1 MKLYRCTLCLV
12 VVLFASVWY
21 ARGQDFEERS
31 LANVA
36 KLQMQGKPLEALSVS
51 LLGAY
56 GDGSNQHLPE
66 QSEESSRRLLPN
78 MNYEQEG
85 DNMLAWLGN
94 APVQPAGEMKRS
106 WNRMNAVWGKRVNG
120 GGRNAGWTR
129 FGGSWGKREPG
140 WNNLK
145 GLWGKR
151 AEKWDKLAS
160 AWGKR
165 QEVSQSI

>member
-1 MKLYRCTLCLV
+1 MKLYRCTFCLV
-12 VVLFASVWY
+12 VVLFVSVWY
-21 ARGQDFEERS
+21 AHGQDSEGRS
-31 LANVA
+31 LANMA
-36 KLQMQGKPLEALSVS
+36 KLQVQGKPLEAISIG

-56 GDGSNQHLPE
+56 GDGSNQHLLE
-66 QSEESSRRLLPN
+66 QSEQLSRRLSPKIN
-78 MNYEQEG
+78 DDKEG
-85 DNMLAWLGN
+85 ENMLAWLGN
-94 APVQPAGEMKRS
+94 APVQPTREMKRS
-106 WNRMNAVWGKRVNG
+106 WNRMNAVWGKRVNA
-120 GGRNAGWTR
+120 GGRNAGWTK

-165 QEVSQSI
+165 QEVSQSF